1 MWRCLTIILSLDFET
16 TGLDFQKDRIIEI
29 GAVLYSTN
37 QKKCLESLGCLVQTD
52 IPITEEI
59 TGITSIHPAAVKR
72 FGYDQEMAFNSLQRM
87 IEDADALTGHNVLR
101 FDSNMY
107 KSWAGRLNL
116 KPVDKL
122 WIDTMID
129 IKGHE
134 GKKLSYLA
142 ADHGILNLFPH
153 SAMADCQTVL
163 AIIEKYDINEL
174 VARAKTPTVV
184 IRGRQDRTQNDLV
197 KKAKFRWN
205 PDRKIWWRPTKECDV
220 QELMN
225 SLSFPISVEKELT
238 VEELDGR

>member
-1 MWRCLTIILSLDFET
+1 MLVET
-16 TGLDFQKDRIIEI
+16 D
-29 GAVLYSTN
+29 V
-37 QKKCLESLGCLVQTD
+37 
-52 IPITEEI
+52 PITEEI
-59 TGITSIHPAAVKR
+59 TKITSIHPAAVKR
-72 FGYDQEMAFNSLQRM
+72 FGYEQEMAFDNLQCM
-87 IEDADALTGHNVLR
+87 MSESDALVAHNGLR

-107 KSWAGRLNL
+107 KSWANRMQRQ
-116 KPVDKL
+116 VVEKL

-134 GKKLSYLA
+134 GKKLLYLA

-163 AIIEKYDINEL
+163 AIIEKYDINDL
-174 VARAKTPTVV
+174 VARAKMPTVV